1 MPIKHAVDFN
11 RDVVPTVVCV
21 NKSTLD
27 LGVDFDKL
35 VPALQRFLD
44 EVFVPVWGTPA
55 KLVKS
60 KDPKPGCWH
69 LVFLDDADQKGT
81 SSFHD
86 ITYSGMP
93 IAKVFVRPAKKSGEV
108 ISVTACHELLEML
121 VDPSAALWT
130 DGPRGTVWAYEVC
143 GVVEDDK
150 IDFNGI
156 QMSDFVYPAYHY
168 FGRFLAARDSQI
180 SFSVIHRRSAFG
192 GADHGGH
199 DVELGRRAWTLA

>member
-1 MPIKHAVDFN
+1 M
-11 RDVVPTVVCV
+11 
-21 NKSTLD
+21 
-27 LGVDFDKL
+27 
-35 VPALQRFLD
+35 
-44 EVFVPVWGTPA
+44 PVWGTPA

-143 GVVEDDK
+143 DVVEDDK

-156 QMSDFVYPAYHY
+156 QMSDFVYPAYFDMFRLKKGAKPAQY
-168 FGRFLAARDSQI
+168 DYLKKVQAAVPDSRWRVFGYSQERARSPRNGVRRKRRNTFIAGGSALSSQSI
-180 SFSVIHRRSAFG
+180 PQETAQIPWKEKSRRK
-192 GADHGGH
+192 
-199 DVELGRRAWTLA
+199 